1 MMPAGDGTDGDPN
14 EDTMV
19 ITWDLNHEG
28 YAERTTGFIIRR
40 APCMTTS
47 SPDLRRY
54 VRPFRLIA
62 GSYTTKKDEENSLT
76 YDTTSWNYQNVAV
89 SISRHG
95 EENAKGMTT
104 VFPSINTAEYKLKT
118 RLTQIP
124 KPVVSL
130 HRDEDGKVEKN
141 TLVYDVTWD
150 SVPPEERSELDAYEI
165 TAERPQVIRQQS
177 SRMRSSK
184 RLQRR

>member
-1 MMPAGDGTDGDPN
+1 MKN
-14 EDTMV
+14 TMV
-19 ITWDLNHEG
+19 ITWDLNHEDMRK
-28 YAERTTGFIIRR
+28 EQTGFIIREG
-40 APCMTTS
+40 AVYDYVITGFTPDGTS
-47 SPDLRRY
+47 VQID
-54 VRPFRLIA
+54 A

-124 KPVVSL
+124 KPVVSP
-130 HRDEDGKVEKN
+130 HRDEDGKEKE
-141 TLVYDVTWD
+141 Y
-150 SVPPEERSELDAYEI
+150 A
-165 TAERPQVIRQQS
+165 
-177 SRMRSSK
+177 
-184 RLQRR
+184 RL